1 MKVKEFNEKRLHTVQ
16 FQLYSY
22 LGRQNYIERL
32 YKNIRNSYKGKHEY
46 VEHRGFID
54 VLSAYFISV
63 TWLKTAI
70 TLSLVV

>member
-46 VEHRGFID
+46 VEHRGFIEQ
-54 VLSAYFISV
+54 
-63 TWLKTAI
+63 
-70 TLSLVV
+70 